1 MRVMDL
7 ASPGPGVDQPGVD
20 DFALPTPNPAF
31 ANCPAGFFIAT
42 VDDGPGVGLSPGLFG
57 LELLLDERDGQSLD
71 GGLNFGGM
79 IDVGQAG
86 FAGFNVHNPANEP
99 QRLDLNLSGYPI
111 SNRDVSLPVRIRVLR
126 QPAAGDAEVVYER
139 ITPLSMAL
147 PFVDSVVIQ
156 PGFHVVTV
164 VPEGYPPSEKG
175 GLAEGQIFFQ
185 LGTRF
190 VDRAGGGF
198 FAGAV
203 VGGYH
208 APQPYNEVSGFAAFC
223 ISTPHTVS
231 VRSYAAP
238 EYGNRGA
245 RDLRV
250 KLYDHQ
256 RREILS
262 LPEGVSN

>member
-1 MRVMDL
+1 
-7 ASPGPGVDQPGVD
+7 
-20 DFALPTPNPAF
+20 
-31 ANCPAGFFIAT
+31 
-42 VDDGPGVGLSPGLFG
+42 
-57 LELLLDERDGQSLD
+57 
-71 GGLNFGGM
+71 
-79 IDVGQAG
+79 
-86 FAGFNVHNPANEP
+86 
-99 QRLDLNLSGYPI
+99 
-111 SNRDVSLPVRIRVLR
+111 
-126 QPAAGDAEVVYER
+126 VVYER